1 MNENFGF
8 IDIILLAFIAGL
20 IILRLR
26 NSLGKGAEDSALRAK
41 NLQSVNVDTL
51 EKIDK
56 DVMPSTEANQFNET
70 SFLKGAQAAYEMIVN
85 AFANGDKKTLKDL
98 ADPEIYKNF
107 ISVIDERQ
115 SKKIKNDFTFIGI
128 KKAKI
133 EEVKN
138 QDTLYSVKVRFI
150 SEIISSTKDE
160 TGKIIDGN
168 NNEIQT
174 VNDVWI
180 FRKDLN
186 SEDPT
191 WYLKEIS
198 QALDEKD
205 SKK

>member
-26 NSLGKGAEDSALRAK
+26 NSLGKGAEDSALRVK
-41 NLQSVNVDTL
+41 NLQSVNVNSL
-51 EKIDK
+51 EKINK
-56 DVMPSTEANQFNET
+56 DLTSSTQINQFNET

-85 AFANGDKKTLKDL
+85 AFANGDKKNLKDL
-98 ADPEIYKNF
+98 TDPEIYKNF

-138 QDTLYSVKVRFI
+138 QDTLYNVKVRFI

-160 TGKIIDGN
+160 NGKTIDGN

-191 WYLKEIS
+191 WYLTEIS

>member
-41 NLQSVNVDTL
+41 NMQSANVETL

-56 DVMPSTEANQFNET
+56 DITPSLKTNQFNET
-70 SFLKGAQAAYEMIVN
+70 IFLKGAQAAYEMIVN

-98 ADPEIYKNF
+98 TDSEIYKNF
-107 ISVIDERQ
+107 ISIIDERQ
-115 SKKIKNDFTFIGI
+115 LKKIKNEFTFIGI

-138 QDTLYSVKVRFI
+138 EETIYKVKVRFI
-150 SEIISSTKDE
+150 SEIISSSKDE
-160 TGKIIDGN
+160 NGKTIDGN
-168 NNEIQT
+168 INEIQT
-174 VNDVWI
+174 VNDVWV

-186 SEDPT
+186 SHDPT
-191 WYLKEIS
+191 WYLTEIS
-198 QALDEKD
+198 QTLDEKD
-205 SKK
+205 QKK